1 MAVIIEQVRS
11 AWEGVL
17 ADRTALNE
25 NHAHMQ
31 HDIQDVAFIVSQL
44 IEPTMAIIAEF
55 ATLYIAFKKQGNNTC
70 SHERQIEKEKAIIKD
85 VLDNYNV
92 DIENVD
98 EVINEIITKLADK

>member
-1 MAVIIEQVRS
+1 MAVIIEQIRN

-17 ADRTALNE
+17 ANRTALDE

-44 IEPTMAIIAEF
+44 IEPTIAIIAQL
-55 ATLYIAFKKQGNNTC
+55 ATLYIVLKKQGNDTC
-70 SHERQIEKEKAIIKD
+70 PHERQIEKEKSIIKD

-98 EVINEIITKLADK
+98 EVIDSIITKLSSK